1 MPKRLFILSADGEV
15 RCTDPSCSVSQC
27 GQCSIEH
34 NRRKRAAAK
43 QLIQNAA
50 AKRKRDEEAKVVEQ
64 TVQEIAGGRTFEWTW
79 DRAENEFGGGVGDGT
94 EFEDKATAASDA
106 IIHKME
112 KALTS
117 DEDKKQK
124 VDATPIDLTSFSEDE
139 RNVESDKSKK
149 AKQDSNHT
157 TWNHMTRCMFL
168 RCVAKYNPFAATVK
182 KDMWAKIAVEMA
194 KSTAYLHDTK
204 QGDFSVRTDGHGLQV
219 FYERRRNDMDKKLKK
234 EESTSGHGGFSRN
247 AEDVEEHGHMQSCRN
262 LENDAARAKT
272 AKREHKQH
280 LDDLKNNEVN
290 DAIIKAAEDDE
301 VVQIKLLKVL
311 QARVRQAKLEGKI
324 WEGVE
329 CNKGM
334 KYTFPSKALK
344 DMEDLDKLKKKCDPE
359 GLASSD
365 VEPVART
372 GGSLANAI
380 TSLSSKMPNM
390 AAFKQVDPAEFA
402 RSFFATKQQ
411 MARTLQQKLDEVS
424 AQYRAN
430 VITLEEHL
438 AFTKKVK
445 DAHFD
450 NL

>member
-1 MPKRLFILSADGEV
+1 M
-15 RCTDPSCSVSQC
+15 SQD
-27 GQCSIEH
+27 
-34 NRRKRAAAK
+34 
-43 QLIQNAA
+43 AA
-50 AKRKRDEEAKVVEQ
+50 AKRKKVDEEKLVAETEQ
-64 TVQEIAGGRTFEWTW
+64 QIAAGRKFEWTF
-79 DRAENEFGGGVGDGT
+79 DRTENEFGGGVGDGT
-94 EFEDKATAASDA
+94 EFDEQPTAASDA
-106 IIHKME
+106 VIRNME
-112 KALTS
+112 KTLTS
-117 DEDKKQK
+117 DEDQK
-124 VDATPIDLTSFSEDE
+124 PKAHVDSAHIDLTSEEE
-139 RNVESDKSKK
+139 RTGESKK
-149 AKQDSNHT
+149 AKQDGNHT

-168 RCVAKYNPFAATVK
+168 KCVAKYNPFAAVVK

-219 FYERRRNDMDKKLKK
+219 FYERRRTDMDKKLKK

-247 AEDVEEHGHMQSCRN
+247 TEDVEEHSLMQGCRN

-301 VVQIKLLKVL
+301 VVQVKLLKVL

-344 DMEDLDKLKKKCDPE
+344 DIEDLDKLKKKLDPE

-365 VEPVART
+365 VEPAVRA
-372 GGSLANAI
+372 GGSLAIAI

-390 AAFKQVDPAEFA
+390 AAFKPVDPAEFA
-402 RSFFATKQQ
+402 RSFYATKQQ
-411 MARTLQQKLDEVS
+411 MARTLQEKLDEVT
-424 AQYRAN
+424 AQLRAGVIN
-430 VITLEEHL
+430 VDEHL

-445 DAHFD
+445 EAHFD
-450 NL
+450 KL